1 MTDEPAKSLEQVVRE
16 DGRYPLEAFAFL
28 HDGLARGVLQVYG
41 DQEPDEPPPVEGEP
55 PAPRT
60 KHVTGQQL
68 CDGLRAEAIERWGL
82 MARTVLGRWNVHATI
97 DFGNMVYLLI
107 ENQLM
112 QKTDSDS
119 IEDFRDVYDF
129 HSAFGGEGVF
139 EVDAPS

>member
-1 MTDEPAKSLEQVVRE
+1 MTDEPAKSLADVVRE

-28 HDGLARGVLQVYG
+28 YDGLARAVREVYG
-41 DQEPDEPPPVEGEP
+41 AAEAEEPPPEGEP
-55 PAPRT
+55 PEPPT

-68 CDGLRAEAIERWGL
+68 CDGLRAEAIDRWGL
-82 MARTVLGRWNVHATI
+82 MARTVLGRWNVRATI
-97 DFGNMVYLLI
+97 DFGHMVYLLI

-129 HSAFGGEGVF
+129 GSAFGAEGVF
-139 EVDAPS
+139 EGDGPS